1 MNKIK
6 GEKMKRCT
14 GCEQE
19 AEKTSKINFLM
30 LDGTE
35 VEVNICAKCA
45 NKIDENLFYI
55 IVCRICQS
63 AIWVENIEKEKV
75 SIKVQEECARCAAP
89 PRGAHFFPMV

>member
-1 MNKIK
+1 
-6 GEKMKRCT
+6 MKRCT

-45 NKIDENLFYI
+45 NMIDENLFYI
-55 IVCRICQS
+55 IVCRNCQS

-75 SIKVQEECARCAAP
+75 SIKVQMNVPGARATQ
-89 PRGAHFFPMV
+89 GSTFFPMV